1 MTMSISRKAIL
12 TILIVLI
19 IDQVVKVIV
28 KTNMAL
34 GDSIPVFG
42 GWFIIRFIENPG
54 MAFGID
60 IPGFFGKPV
69 LTIFRIIAVSIISWY
84 LVTLIRKKA
93 PTGFI
98 ICISMILAGA
108 VGNIIDSLFYGLIFS
123 KSTYF
128 EVATMFPADG
138 GYTTF
143 LRGQVVD
150 MLYFPLI
157 EGSYP
162 DWFPI
167 WGGQQFVFFRPIFN
181 IADSAITVG
190 VVSIFIF
197 QRKYLKEIK

>member
-1 MTMSISRKAIL
+1 MSLSRKAIL
-12 TILIVLI
+12 TVLIVLI
-19 IDQVVKVIV
+19 VDQTVKIIV

-34 GDSIPVFG
+34 GDSIPVFD

-60 IPGFFGKPV
+60 LPGFYGKPM
-69 LTIFRIIAVSIISWY
+69 LTIFRLIASGIITWY
-84 LVTLIRKKA
+84 LISLIRRNA
-93 PTGFI
+93 PPGFI

-108 VGNIIDSLFYGLIFS
+108 LGNIFDSLFYGLIFS

-128 EVATMFPADG
+128 EIATIFPPEG
-138 GYTTF
+138 GYTSF
-143 LRGQVVD
+143 LHGQVVD

-157 EGSYP
+157 EGTYP

-181 IADSAITVG
+181 IADSAITMG
-190 VVSIFIF
+190 VLSIFIF
-197 QRKYLKEIK
+197 QRKYLKELK

>member
-1 MTMSISRKAIL
+1 MSLSRKAIL

-19 IDQVVKVIV
+19 IDQVVKIIV
-28 KTNMAL
+28 KTHMAL
-34 GDSIPVFG
+34 GDSIPVFD

-60 IPGFFGKPV
+60 IPGLFGKPV
-69 LTIFRIIAVSIISWY
+69 LTIFRVIAVGIISWY
-84 LVTLIRKKA
+84 LATLIRKKA
-93 PTGFI
+93 PAGFI

-128 EVATMFPADG
+128 EVATMFPAGD
-138 GYTTF
+138 GYTSF

-181 IADSAITVG
+181 IADSSITIG
-190 VVSIFIF
+190 VISIFLF
-197 QRKYLKEIK
+197 QRKYLKEIQ